1 MEIIQAQLKEGSEEE
16 KLTWLAMYSLKK
28 QEIDLNEKMFEE
40 INLIKDKYDLL
51 KQPVF
56 SNIAAAATG
65 KKVDSL
71 QVSDLFLRGFTLK
84 RWETFLICKTCF
96 HKQKS
101 SSCTYLEKTTYQQ
114 CSPER

>member
-1 MEIIQAQLKEGSEEE
+1 M
-16 KLTWLAMYSLKK
+16 TWLAMYSLKK

-65 KKVDSL
+65 KKVDSAL
-71 QVSDLFLRGFTLK
+71 YNPEG
-84 RWETFLICKTCF
+84 
-96 HKQKS
+96 
-101 SSCTYLEKTTYQQ
+101 LEV
-114 CSPER
+114 PENL

>member
-1 MEIIQAQLKEGSEEE
+1 
-16 KLTWLAMYSLKK
+16 MYSLKK

-65 KKVDSL
+65 KKVDSAL
-71 QVSDLFLRGFTLK
+71 YNPEG
-84 RWETFLICKTCF
+84 
-96 HKQKS
+96 
-101 SSCTYLEKTTYQQ
+101 LEV
-114 CSPER
+114 PENL